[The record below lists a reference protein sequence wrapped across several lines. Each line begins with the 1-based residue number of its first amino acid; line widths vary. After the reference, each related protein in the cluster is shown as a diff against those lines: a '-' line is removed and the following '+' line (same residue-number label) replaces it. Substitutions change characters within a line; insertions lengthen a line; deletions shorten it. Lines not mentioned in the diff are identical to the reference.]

1 MRLPRMNDQTKI
13 IVFTAV
19 ALVGVDLAVRA
30 MMMPRAVQVQTGDV
44 VTARE
49 FRLVDDNGNLRAHL
63 YTDGNSEPGLIMYDR
78 EGRRRAQLDSFE
90 TIPSLILYNEQGER
104 STYYGM
110 DFQGRSILNMY
121 GESGD
126 NSSPLASMSV
136 SEEQGVPGF
145 TFNSTGGQTLR
156 ISGEQVILSR

>member
-13 IVFTAV
+13 IVCTAV

-30 MMMPRAVQVQTGDV
+30 LMTPRAVHVQTGDV

-49 FRLVDDNGNLRAHL
+49 FRLVDESGNLRAHM

-90 TIPSLILYNEQGER
+90 TVPSLILYNPNGER

-121 GESGD
+121 GDHGD
-126 NSSPLASMSV
+126 NQSPVVTMSASD
-136 SEEQGVPGF
+136 EQASPGF
-145 TFNSTGGQTLR
+145 TFRGDRQTMSFHQGR
-156 ISGEQVILSR
+156 IIFSR